1 MNKYDDII
9 SLPHHVSPTHPQM
22 SIHDRAAQ
30 FSPFA
35 ALTGHSDAVEET
47 ARLTEEER
55 ILDENMIEDLNKKLQ
70 GLKTRLPDHPVIKIT
85 FFSEDIR
92 KAGGEYR
99 TIEASVRK
107 IDENRQ
113 ELILDAGTVIPM
125 RHIRHMVCYASKG
138 SEDPCESE
146 SVSLK

>member
-9 SLPHHVSPTHPQM
+9 NLPHHVSPTRPQM

-70 GLKTRLPDHPVIKIT
+70 GLKSRLSDHPVIKIT

-92 KAGGEYR
+92 KAGGEYQ
-99 TIEASVRK
+99 TLEASVRK

-113 ELILDAGTVIPM
+113 ELILDDGTVIPM
-125 RHIRHMVCYASKG
+125 RHIRHIEYMTEKELQRFNATSG
-138 SEDPCESE
+138 SLS
-146 SVSLK
+146 

>member
-9 SLPHHVSPTHPQM
+9 NLPHHVSPTHPQM

-47 ARLTEEER
+47 ARLTEEEHT
-55 ILDENMIEDLNKKLQ
+55 LDENMIEDLNRTLLKLKSQ
-70 GLKTRLPDHPVIKIT
+70 LHDHPVIKIT
-85 FFSEDIR
+85 FFSEDAR

-99 TIEASVRK
+99 TIEASVMK

-113 ELILDAGTVIPM
+113 EILLDGGTVIPM
-125 RHIRHMVCYASKG
+125 RHIRHI
-138 SEDPCESE
+138 E
-146 SVSLK
+146 